1 MTSRKVAQRP
11 CSKEFK
17 MTTDNTGNINL
28 DQDTHFHFAC
38 NKGSGCF
45 TECCGDVIIFLSPY
59 DIVRMKN
66 KLGIPSYTFLEKHT
80 ILPIHKEM
88 RFPIRI
94 LKMKDDENKRCPFV
108 TDDGC
113 RIYDVR
119 PWPCRMYPVTEEPAP
134 EGGLNKTYMLIRED
148 RCKGH
153 NSADCSAFTV
163 GQWLDNQGL
172 REYEEINDLFLKVTN
187 SKFFDAGGTLNEQKM
202 HMFHTA
208 AYDIDRFR
216 MFVFETKFLTMYAVD
231 EERLQKMKD
240 DDVELLRFAFDWLR
254 FSLFGEDT
262 LKPREEAVR
271 EFQEGTAAA
280 EEAKRKAGLPDE
292 RGWHK
297 KD

>member
-1 MTSRKVAQRP
+1 MI
-11 CSKEFK
+11 E
-17 MTTDNTGNINL
+17 DNTRNL
-28 DQDTHFHFAC
+28 KLDPDTTFNFGC

-66 KLGIPSYTFLEKHT
+66 RLGIPSYEFLEKHT

-94 LKMKDDENKRCPFV
+94 LKMNDDDKKRCPFV
-108 TDDGC
+108 TDEGC
-113 RIYDVR
+113 SIYEAR
-119 PWPCRMYPVTEEPAP
+119 PWPCRMYPVTEEPDPSRAAD
-134 EGGLNKTYMLIRED
+134 KVYALIRED

-153 NSADCSAFTV
+153 DSANCEAFTL
-163 GQWLDNQGL
+163 GQWLDDQSL
-172 REYEEINDLFLKVTN
+172 REYDDINEQFLQVTDN
-187 SKFFDAGGTLNEQKM
+187 KFFDAGGMLNEQKM

-216 MFVFETKFLTMYAVD
+216 IFVFETKFLKMYEIDGA
-231 EERLQKMKD
+231 RLEKMKTD
-240 DDVELLRFAFDWLR
+240 DMELLRFGFDWLR

-262 LKPREEAVR
+262 IKPSEEAVR
-271 EFQEGTAAA
+271 DFKQGAAEA
-280 EEAKRKAGLPDE
+280 EEAKQKAGLPDQ

-297 KD
+297 KE

>member
-1 MTSRKVAQRP
+1 MTK
-11 CSKEFK
+11 
-17 MTTDNTGNINL
+17 DNTGNMNL
-28 DQDTHFHFAC
+28 EQDTSFNFGC
-38 NKGSGCF
+38 GKGSGCF

-59 DIVRMKN
+59 DVVRMKN
-66 KLGIPSYTFLEKHT
+66 KLGIPSYEFLEKYT

-94 LKMKDDENKRCPFV
+94 LKMNDDANKRCPFV
-108 TDDGC
+108 TGDGC
-113 RIYDVR
+113 SIYDAR
-119 PWPCRMYPVTEEPAP
+119 PWPCRMYPVTEEPSP
-134 EGGLNKTYMLIRED
+134 GGGAEKIYALIREE

-153 NSADCSAFTV
+153 DSAICSAFTL

-172 REYEEINDLFLKVTN
+172 REYEEINAQFQKITD
-187 SKFFDAGGTLNEQKM
+187 SKFFASGGTLNEQKM

-216 MFVFETKFLTMYAVD
+216 MFVFETKFLKMYEVGAD
-231 EERLQKMKD
+231 RLEKMKA
-240 DDVELLRFAFDWLR
+240 DDVELLRFGFDWLR

-262 LKPREEAVR
+262 VKPSEQAVR
-271 EFQEGTAAA
+271 EFKEGTAAA
-280 EEAKRKAGLPDE
+280 EEAKRNAGLPDE